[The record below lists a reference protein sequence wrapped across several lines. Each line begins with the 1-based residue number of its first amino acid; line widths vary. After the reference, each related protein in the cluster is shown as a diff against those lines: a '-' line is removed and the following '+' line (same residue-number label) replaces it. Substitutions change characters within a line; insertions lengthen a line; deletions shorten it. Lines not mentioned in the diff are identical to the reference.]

1 MSKQKKM
8 FCYLPTTAISESCL
22 WCHLGCSRTRF
33 WWWCCHWLRG
43 IRYWSADWSK
53 MWLLLLFQ
61 GAYKKENTHV
71 THAHVRGKSSMLW
84 KQIRG
89 EAITATIWFDN
100 SWITQDYY
108 VIKLQTPAVIIQ
120 MNQLFS
126 LHSAQGCILSCSI
139 STYVPWCFTHHTW
152 LQNMNVQNYRNKI
165 NVITAINID

>member
-1 MSKQKKM
+1 MSKQNKM
-8 FCYLPTTAISESCL
+8 FCYLPTTAISGSCL
-22 WCHLGCSRTRF
+22 WRHLGCSRTRF

-53 MWLLLLFQ
+53 MLLLLLFQ

-84 KQIRG
+84 KQMRG

-120 MNQLFS
+120 IACTGMYFIVFNIYLCPLMFYPS
-126 LHSAQGCILSCSI
+126 YLTSKYECSK
-139 STYVPWCFTHHTW
+139 
-152 LQNMNVQNYRNKI
+152 LQE
-165 NVITAINID
+165 

>member
-8 FCYLPTTAISESCL
+8 FCYLPTTAISGSCL
-22 WCHLGCSRTRF
+22 WRHLGCSRTRF
-33 WWWCCHWLRG
+33 WWLCCHWLRG

-108 VIKLQTPAVIIQ
+108 VVKLQTPAVIIQ

-126 LHSAQGCILSCSI
+126 LHRDVFYRVQYLLMSPDVLPIILD
-139 STYVPWCFTHHTW
+139 F
-152 LQNMNVQNYRNKI
+152 KI
-165 NVITAINID
+165 WMFKITGIK

>member
-33 WWWCCHWLRG
+33 WWLCCHWLRG

-126 LHSAQGCILSCSI
+126 LHRDVFYRVQYLLMSPDVLPIILD
-139 STYVPWCFTHHTW
+139 F
-152 LQNMNVQNYRNKI
+152 KI
-165 NVITAINID
+165 WMFKITVITAINID

>member
-1 MSKQKKM
+1 MSKQNKI
-8 FCYLPTTAISESCL
+8 FCYLPTTAISEWCL
-22 WCHLGCSRTRF
+22 WRHLGCSRTRF
-33 WWWCCHWLRG
+33 WWLCCHWLRG

-126 LHSAQGCILSCSI
+126 LHRDVFYRVQYLLMSPDVLPIILD
-139 STYVPWCFTHHTW
+139 F
-152 LQNMNVQNYRNKI
+152 KI
-165 NVITAINID
+165 WMFKITG

>member
-8 FCYLPTTAISESCL
+8 FCYLPTTAISGSCL
-22 WCHLGCSRTRF
+22 WRHLGCSRTQF
-33 WWWCCHWLRG
+33 WWLCCHWLRG

-126 LHSAQGCILSCSI
+126 LHRDVFYRVQYLLMSPDVLPIILD
-139 STYVPWCFTHHTW
+139 F
-152 LQNMNVQNYRNKI
+152 KI
-165 NVITAINID
+165 WMFKIRGIK

>member
-1 MSKQKKM
+1 MSKQNKI
-8 FCYLPTTAISESCL
+8 FCYLPTTAISGSCL
-22 WCHLGCSRTRF
+22 WRHLGCSRTRF

-126 LHSAQGCILSCSI
+126 LHRDVFYRVQYLLMSPDVLPIILD
-139 STYVPWCFTHHTW
+139 F
-152 LQNMNVQNYRNKI
+152 KI
-165 NVITAINID
+165 WMFKITG

>member
-1 MSKQKKM
+1 MSKQNKI
-8 FCYLPTTAISESCL
+8 FCYLPTTAISEWCL
-22 WCHLGCSRTRF
+22 WRHLGCSRTRF

-126 LHSAQGCILSCSI
+126 LHRDVFYRVQYLLMSPDVLPIILD
-139 STYVPWCFTHHTW
+139 F
-152 LQNMNVQNYRNKI
+152 KI
-165 NVITAINID
+165 WMFKITG

>member
-8 FCYLPTTAISESCL
+8 LCYLPTTAISGSCL
-22 WCHLGCSRTRF
+22 WRHLGCSRTRF
-33 WWWCCHWLRG
+33 WWLCCHWLRG

-126 LHSAQGCILSCSI
+126 LHRDVFYRVQYLLMSPDVLPIILD
-139 STYVPWCFTHHTW
+139 F
-152 LQNMNVQNYRNKI
+152 KI
-165 NVITAINID
+165 WMFKITG

>member
-8 FCYLPTTAISESCL
+8 FCYLPTTAISEWCL
-22 WCHLGCSRTRF
+22 WRHLGCSRTQF
-33 WWWCCHWLRG
+33 WWLCCHWLRG

-126 LHSAQGCILSCSI
+126 LHRDVFYRVQYLLMSPDVLPIILD
-139 STYVPWCFTHHTW
+139 F
-152 LQNMNVQNYRNKI
+152 KI
-165 NVITAINID
+165 WMFKITG

>member
-1 MSKQKKM
+1 MSKQNKM
-8 FCYLPTTAISESCL
+8 FFYLPTTAISGSCL
-22 WCHLGCSRTRF
+22 WRHLGCSRTRF

-126 LHSAQGCILSCSI
+126 LHRDVFYRVQYLLFSPDVLPIILDFKI
-139 STYVPWCFTHHTW
+139 W
-152 LQNMNVQNYRNKI
+152 RNKI
-165 NVITAINID
+165 NVITAINI

>member
-1 MSKQKKM
+1 MSKQNKM
-8 FCYLPTTAISESCL
+8 FCYLPTTAISGSCL
-22 WCHLGCSRTRF
+22 WRHLGCSRTRF
-33 WWWCCHWLRG
+33 WWLCCHWLRG

-120 MNQLFS
+120 MNQLSS
-126 LHSAQGCILSCSI
+126 LHRDVFYRVHYLLFSPDVLPIILDFKI
-139 STYVPWCFTHHTW
+139 W
-152 LQNMNVQNYRNKI
+152 RNKI

>member
-1 MSKQKKM
+1 MSKQNKM
-8 FCYLPTTAISESCL
+8 FCYLPTTAISGSCL
-22 WCHLGCSRTRF
+22 WRHLGCSRTQF
-33 WWWCCHWLRG
+33 WWLCCHWLRG

-126 LHSAQGCILSCSI
+126 LHRDVFYRVQYLLMSPDVLPFILD
-139 STYVPWCFTHHTW
+139 F
-152 LQNMNVQNYRNKI
+152 KI
-165 NVITAINID
+165 WMFKITGIK

>member
-8 FCYLPTTAISESCL
+8 FCYLPTTAISEWCL
-22 WCHLGCSRTRF
+22 WRHLGCSRTRF
-33 WWWCCHWLRG
+33 WWLCCHWLRG

-126 LHSAQGCILSCSI
+126 LHRDVFYRVQYLLMSPDVLPIILD
-139 STYVPWCFTHHTW
+139 F
-152 LQNMNVQNYRNKI
+152 KI
-165 NVITAINID
+165 WMFKITG

>member
-8 FCYLPTTAISESCL
+8 FCYLPTTAISGSCL
-22 WCHLGCSRTRF
+22 WRHLGCSRTQF
-33 WWWCCHWLRG
+33 WWLCCHWLRG

-126 LHSAQGCILSCSI
+126 LHRDVFYRVQYLLMSPDVLPIILD
-139 STYVPWCFTHHTW
+139 F
-152 LQNMNVQNYRNKI
+152 KI
-165 NVITAINID
+165 WMFKITG

>member
-33 WWWCCHWLRG
+33 WWLCCHWLRG

-126 LHSAQGCILSCSI
+126 LHRDVFYRVQYLLMSPDVLPIILD
-139 STYVPWCFTHHTW
+139 F
-152 LQNMNVQNYRNKI
+152 KI
-165 NVITAINID
+165 WMFKITG

>member
-1 MSKQKKM
+1 MSKQNKM
-8 FCYLPTTAISESCL
+8 FCYLPTTAISGSCL
-22 WCHLGCSRTRF
+22 WRHLGCSRTRF

-126 LHSAQGCILSCSI
+126 LHRDVFYRVQYLLFSPDVLPIILD
-139 STYVPWCFTHHTW
+139 F
-152 LQNMNVQNYRNKI
+152 KI
-165 NVITAINID
+165 WMLKITGIK

>member
-8 FCYLPTTAISESCL
+8 FCYLPTTAISEWCL
-22 WCHLGCSRTRF
+22 WRHLGCSRTRF

-126 LHSAQGCILSCSI
+126 LHRDVFYRVQYLLMSPDVLPIILD
-139 STYVPWCFTHHTW
+139 F
-152 LQNMNVQNYRNKI
+152 KI
-165 NVITAINID
+165 WMFKITG

>member
-8 FCYLPTTAISESCL
+8 FCYLPTTAISGSCL
-22 WCHLGCSRTRF
+22 WRHLGCSRTRF

-53 MWLLLLFQ
+53 MLLLLLFQ

-84 KQIRG
+84 KQICG

-126 LHSAQGCILSCSI
+126 LHRDVFYRVQYLLMSPDVLPIILD
-139 STYVPWCFTHHTW
+139 F
-152 LQNMNVQNYRNKI
+152 KI
-165 NVITAINID
+165 WMFKITG

>member
-126 LHSAQGCILSCSI
+126 LHRDVFYRVQYLLMSPDVLPIILD
-139 STYVPWCFTHHTW
+139 F
-152 LQNMNVQNYRNKI
+152 KI
-165 NVITAINID
+165 WMFKITG

>member
-1 MSKQKKM
+1 MSKQNKM
-8 FCYLPTTAISESCL
+8 FCYLPTTAISGSCL
-22 WCHLGCSRTRF
+22 WRHLGCSRTRF

-126 LHSAQGCILSCSI
+126 LHRDVFYRVQYLLFSPDVLPIILDFKI
-139 STYVPWCFTHHTW
+139 W
-152 LQNMNVQNYRNKI
+152 RNKI
-165 NVITAINID
+165 NVITAINI

>member
-1 MSKQKKM
+1 MSKQNKM
-8 FCYLPTTAISESCL
+8 FCYLPTTAISGSCL
-22 WCHLGCSRTRF
+22 WRHLGCSRTRF

-53 MWLLLLFQ
+53 MWRLLLFQ

-120 MNQLFS
+120 MNQLSS
-126 LHSAQGCILSCSI
+126 LHRDVFYRVHYLLFSPDVLPIILDFKI
-139 STYVPWCFTHHTW
+139 W
-152 LQNMNVQNYRNKI
+152 RNKI

>member
-1 MSKQKKM
+1 MSKQNKI

-126 LHSAQGCILSCSI
+126 LHRDVFYRVQYLLMSPDVLPIILD
-139 STYVPWCFTHHTW
+139 F
-152 LQNMNVQNYRNKI
+152 KI
-165 NVITAINID
+165 WMFKITG

>member
-1 MSKQKKM
+1 MSKQNKM
-8 FCYLPTTAISESCL
+8 FCYLPTTAISGSCL
-22 WCHLGCSRTRF
+22 WRHLGCSRTRF

-53 MWLLLLFQ
+53 MLLLLLFQ

-84 KQIRG
+84 KQMRG

-126 LHSAQGCILSCSI
+126 LHRDVFYRVQYLLMSPDVLPIILD
-139 STYVPWCFTHHTW
+139 F
-152 LQNMNVQNYRNKI
+152 KI
-165 NVITAINID
+165 RMFKITGIK